1 MKIKTLIAAGGLGK
15 RLQGFRGNESTKV
28 LLEVK
33 KTPMINLQIQKLIE
47 WGLDDFVIITNPQ
60 YDQLIKDVT
69 SSIQGISI
77 DYVIQN
83 EPKGISHAFLQA
95 ENKVSEDEAIV
106 CVLGD
111 NFFGED
117 LLNNVNFENFVQNQ
131 KSLIFTKKVNN
142 PEEFGVASI
151 GQDQKVIEIIEKPKN
166 PATNL
171 AVVGVYIF
179 DYSMFNKIKTLK
191 PSKRGELEITDLINI
206 YIDKSCCEHIQLNSW
221 WVDAGTPERI
231 IELEDNLI

>member
-1 MKIKTLIAAGGLGK
+1 M
-15 RLQGFRGNESTKV
+15 
-28 LLEVK
+28 
-33 KTPMINLQIQKLIE
+33 
-47 WGLDDFVIITNPQ
+47 
-60 YDQLIKDVT
+60 
-69 SSIQGISI
+69 
-77 DYVIQN
+77 
-83 EPKGISHAFLQA
+83 QA

-111 NFFGED
+111 NFFGEN

-131 KSLIFTKKVNN
+131 NSLIYTKEVNN

-151 GQDQKVIEIIEKPKN
+151 GQDQKVIEITEKPKN
-166 PATNL
+166 PASNL

-231 IELEDNLI
+231 IELENNLI

>member
-1 MKIKTLIAAGGLGK
+1 MQKPYELIDFKVEGANREDNSEIINAKVNFKDKLYQFSSQGNGPISAFVNGMRENFDLQFTLKIVNRYIRNSPASCCPSFPKLGIP
-15 RLQGFRGNESTKV
+15 FNGN
-28 LLEVK
+28 
-33 KTPMINLQIQKLIE
+33 
-47 WGLDDFVIITNPQ
+47 F
-60 YDQLIKDVT
+60 
-69 SSIQGISI
+69 SIR
-77 DYVIQN
+77 
-83 EPKGISHAFLQA
+83 
-95 ENKVSEDEAIV
+95 
-106 CVLGD
+106 
-111 NFFGED
+111 
-117 LLNNVNFENFVQNQ
+117 FENFVQNQ
-131 KSLIFTKKVNN
+131 NSLIFTKEVNN

-166 PATNL
+166 PASNL

-231 IELEDNLI
+231 IELEENLI